1 MIGMAEA
8 RVYSMDGSEVG
19 TLDLPE
25 EAFGT
30 AVSTHLLWEVV
41 RAEQAGARAGLASTR
56 GRSEVRASGR
66 KPWRQKHTGNARAGS
81 FASPIWR
88 GGGIATGPKPRRF
101 HLKVNRKVRRK
112 ALAGILSERLGE
124 GNFRVIR
131 DLSTEG
137 RTRSMA
143 YLLKGMEC
151 NGRLTVLLLEDD
163 DEMAFRAARN
173 IPNLV
178 AVSAARV
185 PVGTLV
191 NAEVVLVAEG
201 ALESL
206 KRRVM

>member
-1 MIGMAEA
+1 MAEA

-19 TLDLPE
+19 TIDLPE

-41 RAEQAGARAGLASTR
+41 RAEQANARAGLASTK

-81 FASPIWR
+81 FTSPIWR
-88 GGGIATGPKPRRF
+88 GGGVATGPRPRRF
-101 HLKVNRKVRRK
+101 HLKVNRKVRRR
-112 ALAGILSERLGE
+112 ALAGVLSERLGE
-124 GNFRVIR
+124 GNLRIIR
-131 DLSTEG
+131 DLATQG
-137 RTRSMA
+137 RTREMA
-143 YLLKGMEC
+143 GLLNGQEC
-151 NGRLTVLLLEDD
+151 DDRLTVLLLDEA

-191 NAEVVLVAEG
+191 NAEVVLVSEG
-201 ALESL
+201 ALDAL

>member
-1 MIGMAEA
+1 MAVAEA

-41 RAEQAGARAGLASTR
+41 RAEQTGARAGLASTR

-88 GGGIATGPKPRRF
+88 GGGVATGPKPRRF
-101 HLKVNRKVRRK
+101 HVKVNRKVRRK
-112 ALAGILSERLGE
+112 ALAGVLSERLGE
-124 GNFRVIR
+124 GNLRVIR

-137 RTRSMA
+137 RTRDMA
-143 YLLKGMEC
+143 DLLAGQEC
-151 NGRLTVLLLEDD
+151 DDRLTVLLLNEDD
-163 DEMAFRAARN
+163 ETAFRAARN
-173 IPNLV
+173 IPNLL

-185 PVGTLV
+185 PVGALV
-191 NAEVVLVAEG
+191 NAEVVLVSEG
-201 ALESL
+201 ALETL
-206 KRRVM
+206 KGRVM